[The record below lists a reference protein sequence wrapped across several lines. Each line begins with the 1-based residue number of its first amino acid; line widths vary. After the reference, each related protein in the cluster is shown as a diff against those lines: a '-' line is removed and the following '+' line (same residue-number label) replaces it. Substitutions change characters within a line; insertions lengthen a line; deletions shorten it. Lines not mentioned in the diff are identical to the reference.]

1 MGRNAPSLLN
11 VKMGKDEAE
20 KIKGQTEDNKK
31 QKRERKRSV
40 I

>member
-1 MGRNAPSLLN
+1 MGRNVASSLN
-11 VKMGKDEAE
+11 VKMGKDKAE
-20 KIKGQTEDNKK
+20 KIRDQTEENKK

>member
-11 VKMGKDEAE
+11 VKKGKDETE
-20 KIKGQTEDNKK
+20 NIKDQTEENKK
-31 QKRERKRSV
+31 QKRVRKRSV